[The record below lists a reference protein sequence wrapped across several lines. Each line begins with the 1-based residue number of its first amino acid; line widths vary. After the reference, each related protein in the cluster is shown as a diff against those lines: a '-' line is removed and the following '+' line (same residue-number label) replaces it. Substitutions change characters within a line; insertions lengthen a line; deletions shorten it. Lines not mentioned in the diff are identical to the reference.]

1 MKRLNPNHMQTLTR
15 SKKTQAAQVYF
26 PVDVY
31 FEIKQVALKENKP
44 IAQWIRDV
52 VIKEMETKSKKKF
65 TTLPKFS
72 WGKKKSNLS
81 EKIDE
86 IIYGNT

>member
-1 MKRLNPNHMQTLTR
+1 MPTLVK

-26 PVDVY
+26 PIDVY
-31 FEIKQVALKENKP
+31 FEIKQIASKESKP
-44 IAQWIRDV
+44 MAEWIRDV
-52 VIKEMETKSKKKF
+52 VIKEMETKGKKKF
-65 TTLPKFS
+65 TALRKFS

-86 IIYGNT
+86 IVYGNT

>member
-1 MKRLNPNHMQTLTR
+1 MSTFTE

-26 PVDVY
+26 PIDVY
-31 FEIKQVALKENKP
+31 FEIKQVASKENKP
-44 IAQWIRDV
+44 MAEWIRDV
-52 VIKEMETKSKKKF
+52 VIKEMKTKGKKKF

-72 WGKKKSNLS
+72 WGKKKSNIS